1 MSESMHSLGKCLLTD
16 LNTTVFTIRSHI
28 LWATRNNLG
37 LRYFQTGFT
46 NYIHITLTVKAEKQ
60 TCFLGGLEKVKTQYK
75 PLNIHF
81 SD

>member
-1 MSESMHSLGKCLLTD
+1 MFTD
-16 LNTTVFTIRSHI
+16 RLEYNSFYNQRSHI

-46 NYIHITLTVKAEKQ
+46 NYIHITLAVKAEKQ

-75 PLNIHF
+75 PLNVHF